1 MSAHAHLRPT
11 FAGEEGWGGSA
22 LASSPADR
30 VPSSVPSCVPFSIY
44 TPWGKRCEQLSMKL
58 GAFFGILFGTLGAI
72 LLLGVAVFVILRF
85 WGSRARLS
93 YRLDSES

>member
-1 MSAHAHLRPT
+1 
-11 FAGEEGWGGSA
+11 
-22 LASSPADR
+22 
-30 VPSSVPSCVPFSIY
+30 
-44 TPWGKRCEQLSMKL
+44 MKL